1 MYQAFA
7 SVFLLQAYGIH
18 MSFAQQLGMLL
29 VMLVSSKGIAGVPR
43 ASIVV
48 VAATLPLFGIPAEG
62 IALLLAA
69 DTFIDMARTVT
80 NVVGNSIATAV
91 IAKWEV
97 KRVNKKQLR
106 TEQSAVGPLPPVPH
120 SRPN

>member
-1 MYQAFA
+1 
-7 SVFLLQAYGIH
+7 
-18 MSFAQQLGMLL
+18 
-29 VMLVSSKGIAGVPR
+29 MLVSSKGIAGVPR

-97 KRVNKKQLR
+97 KRVNKSRLR
-106 TEQSAVGPLPPVPH
+106 AEEPTTGPLPSMPGSH
-120 SRPN
+120 PN